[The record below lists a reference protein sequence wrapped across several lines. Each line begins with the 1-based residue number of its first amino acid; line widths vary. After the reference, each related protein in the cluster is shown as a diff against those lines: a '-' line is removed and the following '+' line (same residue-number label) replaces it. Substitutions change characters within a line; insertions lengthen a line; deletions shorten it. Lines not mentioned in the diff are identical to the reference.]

1 MVEVVR
7 LDTET
12 DEREA
17 PSPDD
22 DGDDG
27 GDGDDG
33 DDGDDGGDGDDD
45 DEGDDGWSNKRAAL
59 SPASGSS
66 NIPASISASSMSASI
81 F

>member
-1 MVEVVR
+1 MVEAVR

-12 DEREA
+12 DESEA

-27 GDGDDG
+27 DDDDDG
-33 DDGDDGGDGDDD
+33 DDGDDGGDGDDVQSN
-45 DEGDDGWSNKRAAL
+45 ERDGL

>member
-1 MVEVVR
+1 MVEAVR

-27 GDGDDG
+27 SDGDDDG
-33 DDGDDGGDGDDD
+33 DDDDDGGDGDD
-45 DEGDDGWSNKRAAL
+45 GQSNKRAAL

>member
-12 DEREA
+12 DERET
-17 PSPDD
+17 PSPD
-22 DGDDG
+22 
-27 GDGDDG
+27 

-66 NIPASISASSMSASI
+66 SIPASISASSMSASI

>member
-1 MVEVVR
+1 MVEAVR
-7 LDTET
+7 LETET

-27 GDGDDG
+27 SDGDD
-33 DDGDDGGDGDDD
+33 DDDGGDGDD
-45 DEGDDGWSNKRAAL
+45 GQSNKRAAL

>member
-1 MVEVVR
+1 MVEAVR

-27 GDGDDG
+27 SDGDD
-33 DDGDDGGDGDDD
+33 DDDGGDGDD
-45 DEGDDGWSNKRAAL
+45 GQSNKRAAL

>member
-27 GDGDDG
+27 SDGDD
-33 DDGDDGGDGDDD
+33 DDDGGDGDD
-45 DEGDDGWSNKRAAL
+45 GQSNKRAAL

>member
-27 GDGDDG
+27 SDGDDDG
-33 DDGDDGGDGDDD
+33 DDDDDGGDGDD
-45 DEGDDGWSNKRAAL
+45 GQSNKRAAL

-66 NIPASISASSMSASI
+66 SIPASISASSISASI